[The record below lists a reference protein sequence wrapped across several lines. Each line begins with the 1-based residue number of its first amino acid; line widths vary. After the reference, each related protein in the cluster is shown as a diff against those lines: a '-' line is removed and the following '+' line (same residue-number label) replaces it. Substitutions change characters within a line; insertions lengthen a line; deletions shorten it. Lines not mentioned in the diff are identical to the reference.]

1 MCQLHTRWFTSPKAF
16 VLLISLLLGQ
26 LPVGADE
33 PKSGTLVLESKGYI
47 LPAGQVTVSPRVS
60 GQVVELLIEEGKMV
74 QAGEVLARL
83 DPAECEA
90 SVRLARAELKL
101 AEAGLASAKDAPRQ
115 ADRDIAQAKVE
126 VAQARTAVA
135 QYRLDGTVVR
145 APVAGTVLVKRAEIG
160 TLINPQ
166 GTASLCDMAD
176 LRTMEV
182 EVWVQEKDLAK
193 VAKGQSCLVRL
204 EAFPLAPYRGHV
216 ARMLPIA
223 DRARAAVGIRVRL
236 EVPDADTRLR
246 PELSAIVQFLAKE

>member
-1 MCQLHTRWFTSPKAF
+1 MA
-16 VLLISLLLGQ
+16 LILGT
-26 LPVGADE
+26 LPAGADE
-33 PKSGTLVLESKGYI
+33 PKSGAPVLETKGYI
-47 LPAGQVTVSPRVS
+47 LPVGQVTVSPRVS
-60 GQVVELLIEEGKMV
+60 GQVIELLIEEGKTV
-74 QAGEVLARL
+74 SAGDVLARL
-83 DPAECEA
+83 DPAEYET

-101 AEAGLASAKDAPRQ
+101 AEARLASAKDAPRA
-115 ADRDIAQAKVE
+115 ADRDIPQAKVE
-126 VAQARTAVA
+126 VAQARVALA

-145 APVAGTVLVKRAEIG
+145 APVAGTILAKRAEIG

-182 EVWVQEKDLAK
+182 EVWVQERDLAK